1 MKRRHFLRLSM
12 TGATV
17 AGLQLAGC
25 NPFSTDRQSLTQ
37 PLTLSQFCD
46 ETAILEI
53 GKAYQGMENIASDAD
68 KLRQALL
75 ADIYG
80 QASPPRDTDAIAVDK
95 INARIRKDYEEN
107 LVVTPAGWI
116 ISRTEAR
123 QCALFALNA

>member
-1 MKRRHFLRLSM
+1 MKRRHFLRLSVA
-12 TGATV
+12 GATA

-25 NPFSTDRQSLTQ
+25 NPFSADRQSLTQ

-53 GKAYQGMENIASDAD
+53 GKAYQGMEAIAADAA

-75 ADIYG
+75 TDIYG
-80 QASPPRDTDAIAVDK
+80 KASPPRDTDAIPMDK